1 MKIER
6 TATFKR
12 NYKSLKKK
20 NYDMKKFEAV
30 LNHLINR
37 DKTTLTSKYKDYSL
51 SGNLKNFR
59 ELHIERDWLLVYQ
72 IKNDELVLL
81 LIATGSHDEVFR
93 NSSTYK

>member
-1 MKIER
+1 
-6 TATFKR
+6 
-12 NYKSLKKK
+12 
-20 NYDMKKFEAV
+20 MKKFEAV

-37 DKTTLTSKYKDYSL
+37 DKTTLTSKYKDHSL